1 MRNARSM
8 LLFLVLALTVA
19 LVPFARA
26 QQGADLTGVWLATD
40 VTYPP
45 WTFDLKENGGALT
58 GRVWQ
63 NGAVLQI
70 GEITDGKVNG
80 DVVSFNISGPLD
92 GGARGVVTFTGTRNG
107 DTIVFTR
114 SSEKTGGSGNG
125 LYGTGPSA
133 PKQFTATRQPA
144 GFVATP
150 PNSAASARAASP
162 AAVTTV
168 GGSAAGQTR
177 GAAGSIPTPPAG
189 SEHWE
194 AGGVGFAPWT
204 FDLKIEGDTVTG
216 TIGQASSDPPTNMMT
231 TRTGPF
237 EISDGKVNGKTI
249 EFKSTNA
256 GTVITFQGTMNGDE
270 IQFHRSVNVTG
281 GFNGIFGG
289 NGATEFVAHKGKA
302 AVAVGIPPTNAPS
315 VAPSGASVERWQ
327 AMSVP
332 SAPWVFE
339 FTIVGTAMIGTV
351 RQGGAPREA
360 VTIAAGK
367 MEGSNLSFKVLSPDG
382 ERTITFRGRIDG
394 DEISFTREIT
404 ILDGGSRG
412 GNDLYGGSAPLQFI
426 AKRVESRG
434 AVTPASAAASTQQ
447 SATTD
452 FPGPELLARPTNSS
466 VTVNVVAGAAI
477 EAYFEY
483 GVQAGNYTSKTSVA
497 TAAAN
502 QSLVSIMDGLNPNTR
517 YYYRMVYRRPGG
529 SDWTARD
536 EHTFHTQRPPGEAFT
551 FTVVSDSHMNIVA
564 GASVNSQLYQIALRR
579 IAGDNPDFHLD
590 LGDTFAMDNVTTQ
603 ENANNAYLAA
613 RSFFGVMSAS
623 VPTFIVLG
631 NHEQQ
636 EGWHLRDNPDLA
648 RTPAVMSVNSRKRY
662 YPNPNPSVGSF
673 YTGDKNNSG
682 FGSQAISGDH
692 LLEDY
697 YAFQWGDALFVAID
711 PYWYSTTKPY
721 VGNIGG
727 GEPGPGSGDR
737 WDWTLGLEQYQ
748 WLKRT
753 LETSK
758 AKYKFIFAHNLT
770 GGIEDYGRGGANAV
784 PIGEWGGHDVNG
796 TWSFDKKRP
805 GWGVPIHQLLIDNH
819 VTAFI
824 HGHDHQFAL
833 EKRDGVLYQE
843 VPMPSDVGYSNGFG
857 RYLQND
863 PYTIQVLPNSGY
875 LRFRVSL
882 SDVTVEYVR
891 VYLPGAGP
899 NGEVAYS
906 YKIVP
911 D

>member
-1 MRNARSM
+1 MRSI
-8 LLFLVLALTVA
+8 VLALLLGMAGTA
-19 LVPFARA
+19 PAPFAPA

-40 VTYPP
+40 VTYAP
-45 WTFDLKENGGALT
+45 WTFDLKQNGAALT

-70 GEITDGKVNG
+70 GEITEGKVNG

-92 GGARGVVTFTGTRNG
+92 AGARGVVTFTGTRNG
-107 DTIVFTR
+107 DTIAFTR
-114 SSEKTGGSGNG
+114 SSEKTGGIGDG
-125 LYGTGPSA
+125 LYGTGPRA

-162 AAVTTV
+162 AEVGTG

-194 AGGVGFAPWT
+194 AAGVGFAPWT
-204 FDLKIEGDTVTG
+204 FDLKI
-216 TIGQASSDPPTNMMT
+216 
-231 TRTGPF
+231 
-237 EISDGKVNGKTI
+237 
-249 EFKSTNA
+249 
-256 GTVITFQGTMNGDE
+256 
-270 IQFHRSVNVTG
+270 TG

-302 AVAVGIPPTNAPS
+302 AVAAGIPSTNAPS
-315 VAPSGASVERWQ
+315 VAPSGASGASVERWQ
-327 AMSVP
+327 ATNVP
-332 SAPWVFE
+332 NAPWVFE

-367 MEGSNLSFKVLSPDG
+367 TEGSNLSFKVLSPDG

-394 DEISFTREIT
+394 DGISFTREIT
-404 ILDGGSRG
+404 VLDGGSRG

-434 AVTPASAAASTQQ
+434 AVTPAGPAASTQQ
-447 SATTD
+447 SASAD
-452 FPGPELLARPTNSS
+452 FPGPELLARPTDSS

-483 GVQAGNYTSKTSVA
+483 GVQAGNYTNKTSV
-497 TAAAN
+497 TTSAAD
-502 QSLVSIMDGLNPNTR
+502 QPLVSVMDGLKPNTL

-536 EHTFHTQRPPGEAFT
+536 EHTFHTQRPPGEFFT

-564 GASVNSQLYQIALRR
+564 GALVNSQLYQAALRS
-579 IAGDNPDFHLD
+579 IAGDKPDFHLD

-613 RSFFGVMSAS
+613 RPFFGLISTS
-623 VPTFIVLG
+623 VPIFIVLG

-636 EGWHLRDNPDLA
+636 EGWHLRDSPDLA
-648 RTPAVMSVNSRKRY
+648 RTPAVMSVNARKRY

-673 YTGDKNNSG
+673 YTGDKNSSG

-770 GGIEDYGRGGANAV
+770 GGIEDYGRGGADAV
-784 PIGEWGGHDVNG
+784 PVGEWGGHDVDG
-796 TWSFDKKRP
+796 TWSFDRKRP

-833 EKRDGVLYQE
+833 EKRDGILYQE
-843 VPMPSDVGYSNGFG
+843 VPMPSDGGYSNGFG
-857 RYLQND
+857 RYLQSD

-875 LRFRVSL
+875 LRFMVSP
-882 SDVTVEYVR
+882 SDVTIDYVR
-891 VYLPGAGP
+891 VNLSGDGSS
-899 NGEVAYS
+899 GKVAYT
-906 YKIVP
+906 YKIGP
-911 D
+911 EPSLGRN